1 MSSALQ
7 HETGGSF
14 AHSRGVRCPELLRL
28 HESGSVQHLVQF
40 YEDESFV
47 IRNVSYLVAKTL
59 AAGDSSIILATECHL
74 KQIGERLAY
83 SGVNLDAFRESGRYL
98 EVDAIE
104 ALSQVIVDD
113 RPDKE
118 KFDDVIG
125 RVVRRSTEKSANG
138 FVFVFGEMVAL
149 LCATNNADGAVHL
162 ERLWNSLAERQRFSL
177 YCAYP
182 LNSLSSEPDADA
194 LIQICAE
201 HVLTIPAET
210 SL

>member
-7 HETGGSF
+7 PETRGSF
-14 AHSRGVRCPELLRL
+14 ARSRGVRCPELLRL
-28 HESGSVQHLVQF
+28 HESESAQHMVQF
-40 YEDESFV
+40 YEDESLV
-47 IRNVSYLVAKTL
+47 IRNVSYLAAKTL
-59 AAGDSSIILATECHL
+59 AAGDSSVVVATVRHL
-74 KQIGERLAY
+74 EQIGDRLAY

-104 ALSQVIVDD
+104 ALSQVMVEG

-118 KFDDVIG
+118 KFDRVIG
-125 RVVRRSTEKSANG
+125 RVVRRSTKKSANG

-149 LCATNNADGAVHL
+149 LCAANNSDGAVRI
-162 ERLWNSLAERQRFSL
+162 EQLWNSLAEQHRFSL

-182 LNSLSSEPDADA
+182 LNSLGSEPDADA